1 VVDSNVEKRLVAA
14 PVEPDVTE
22 EDIRK
27 FAEELNQYD
36 YYSVIVDE
44 YNLDL
49 AFKLFKKPR
58 VGIIVSYPLG
68 GMTTETK
75 VKLVETAVKKG
86 CSEIN
91 VCPNYVAIKSGDFKT
106 AEADMKAVV
115 KAADNQLDVVAVV
128 QVGLMTL
135 EEIKKICD
143 MCLEVGIHIFKT
155 NTGLNLGKSE
165 VEHIRYIKALY
176 GDKVEIEVSGGVRTL
191 SQAKEFIN
199 AGADRLH
206 SSTWKQAI
214 GAEN

>member
-1 VVDSNVEKRLVAA
+1 MVDSNVEKRLVAA
-14 PVEPDVTE
+14 PVKPDVTE
-22 EDIRK
+22 GYIRE
-27 FAEELNQYD
+27 FAKDLNQYD

-49 AFKLFKKPR
+49 AFKVFKKPR
-58 VGIIVSYPLG
+58 VGLIVSYPLG

-75 VKLVETAVKKG
+75 VKLIEIAVKKG

-106 AEADMKAVV
+106 AKADLEAVF
-115 KAADNQLDVVAVV
+115 KAARNKLDVVAVV
-128 QVGLMTL
+128 QVGIMTL
-135 EEIKKICD
+135 EELKKVCD

-155 NTGLNLGKSE
+155 NTGLGLGKSE

-199 AGADRLH
+199 AGADRVH

-214 GAEN
+214 GAES